1 MAKNK
6 RIQLEELLKL
16 RGIYLELK
24 ELAAIIQDF
33 EDSHIFADSLKKSL
47 DRCVTELSD
56 AGHILYKDIYTIR
69 KENSL

>member
-1 MAKNK
+1 MAKTK

-33 EDSHIFADSLKKSL
+33 EDNHIFADSLKKSL
-47 DRCVTELSD
+47 DKCVTELSD
-56 AGHILYKDIYTIR
+56 AGHILYKDIYRIR